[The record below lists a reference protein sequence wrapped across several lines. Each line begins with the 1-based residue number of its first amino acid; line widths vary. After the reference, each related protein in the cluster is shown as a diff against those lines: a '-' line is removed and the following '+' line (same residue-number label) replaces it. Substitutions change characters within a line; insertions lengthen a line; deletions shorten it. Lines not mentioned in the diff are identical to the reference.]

1 MKCDHAPRHF
11 QMHSC
16 GSLYGLL
23 LCTISLQEQLT
34 ASLEIRE
41 EMEEI
46 IKNLREELKADSF
59 DGIRAELRKKE
70 KIIRQIEEETSTFRS
85 HIDKSRKELKREKKL
100 LAQAKEDKNQ
110 VDRELEEKN
119 KMVEEMKLK
128 IDVSSKKNESLIN
141 ALQDCKSEL
150 LLSQDEINELK
161 DQLNQSKRALNE
173 HKRKAVFQRKQ
184 AAESLKK
191 MTSLYETMVG
201 SGEMS
206 TVLEKNA
213 SDQTHSP

>member
-1 MKCDHAPRHF
+1 M
-11 QMHSC
+11 
-16 GSLYGLL
+16 
-23 LCTISLQEQLT
+23 
-34 ASLEIRE
+34 
-41 EMEEI
+41 
-46 IKNLREELKADSF
+46 
-59 DGIRAELRKKE
+59 
-70 KIIRQIEEETSTFRS
+70 
-85 HIDKSRKELKREKKL
+85 
-100 LAQAKEDKNQ
+100 AQAKEDKNQ